1 MTTTI
6 KSNATQAW
14 WKESVV
20 YQIYPAS
27 FLSTGSGNAPGWGD
41 IKGITSKLDYLK
53 HLGVDVVWSSPIF
66 KSPQV
71 DMGYDISDYKDI
83 DPRFGSL
90 DDVDELIRELKK
102 RDMRLM
108 VDLVVNH
115 TSDQHAWF
123 LDSRSSK
130 DSAKRDWYI
139 WQPPKY
145 DDQGKRQPPNNWG
158 MILGD
163 ANSAWTW
170 DEKTQEYY
178 LALFT
183 PEQPDL
189 NWRNPELREA
199 VHDVLRFWLERGAS
213 GFRMDVI
220 NMISKVKGYPDA
232 PIGTPGAPFQPG
244 EKHFANGPHLHEYL
258 REIND
263 KVLSKF
269 DTITVGEMPFVRDEE
284 EIMKVVG
291 ADRKELN
298 MIFIF
303 DIVDIDNAPGGF
315 RLTLHDWTPADVRSI
330 ITKYQRL
337 MLDRDG
343 WNSIFIENHDNPRS
357 VSRYADDSDQYR
369 ALSSKLLC
377 LMQTTLGGTLYV
389 YQGEELG
396 MRNLRPE
403 VPMEEYI
410 DIESVNYWEKT
421 KKQHSGDQEKLNFGK
436 KVLQTKARDHAR
448 TPVQWSAKPNAG
460 FCDEGTKPW
469 MIVNSDYKTVNAEV
483 QRTYKSEDDLSVLQ
497 FWKRGLASRK
507 EHKDVFVYGD
517 FTLLEDSSENLFAYK
532 RTGDDGAAFVTVLNF
547 SGKDVEWNVSKEA
560 NVSKWVTGN
569 YQKGAPSLDTTGQI
583 KLRPW
588 EGILGE
594 CEK

>member
-6 KSNATQAW
+6 KSKAKQAW

-83 DPRFGSL
+83 DPRYGSL

-130 DSAKRDWYI
+130 DSSKRDWYI

-343 WNSIFIENHDNPRS
+343 WNSVFIENHDNPRS

-377 LMQTTLGGTLYV
+377 LMQTTLSGTLYV

-421 KKQHSGDQEKLNFGK
+421 KKQHRGNEEKLNFGK

-469 MIVNSDYKTVNAEV
+469 MIVNSDYETVNAEA
-483 QRTYKSEDDLSVLQ
+483 QRTFKSEDDLSVLQ

-532 RTGDDGAAFVTVLNF
+532 RTGDDGAAFVIVLNF
-547 SGKDVEWNVSKEA
+547 SGKDVECRVPKEA
-560 NVSKWVTGN
+560 KVSKWVTGN
-569 YQKGAPSLDTTGQI
+569 YQKGAPSLGTSGQI